1 MNPRRTA
8 LTLLVGCLGCH
19 RSVPLPPQALELN
32 RSGVDA
38 LTQGNLEAA
47 DTRFSLALEYSPRF
61 VEALTNLGLV
71 EVQRGNFE
79 RAEELLDRARDVNPD
94 VAQPH
99 HGLGVLAE
107 RRGQPEQAM
116 DHYRDALEVDP
127 GFAPA
132 RANLGRL
139 YFKDN
144 QLEQARIEFSKLV
157 EAAPLDPLGHS
168 GLIESLLRLG
178 RIDEADKLLDR
189 ARQELPESGELEILA
204 CRRLLRRGNTTEA
217 AGRLARLAIR
227 RDDLGVRA
235 LGWLATAELARGRP
249 SHAVKTARRALA
261 LNRDDPVAVYAL
273 AMALGELGDP
283 EATAWLERALSS
295 DPTNPELR
303 RELGRLGRAK
313 TGPTREPSH
322 DSTHSRH

>member
-1 MNPRRTA
+1 MNPSRTVLA
-8 LTLLVGCLGCH
+8 LMVGCLGCH

-32 RSGVDA
+32 RSGVEA
-38 LTQGNLEAA
+38 LAQGNLEAA
-47 DTRFSLALEYSPRF
+47 DTRLSLALEYSPRF

-79 RAEELLDRARDVNPD
+79 RAEELLDRACNINPD

-99 HGLGVLAE
+99 HALGVLAE
-107 RRGQPEQAM
+107 RRGLPDQAA
-116 DHYRDALEVDP
+116 DHYRDALAVDP

-139 YFKDN
+139 YFNGN

-157 EAAPLDPLGHS
+157 EAAPRDPLGHA

-178 RIDEADKLLDR
+178 RIDEADRLLDR
-189 ARQELPESGELEILA
+189 AREQFPESGELEILW
-204 CRRLLRRGNTTEA
+204 CRRLLRAGKAAEA
-217 AGRLARLAIR
+217 VGRLARLGAK

-249 SHAVKTARRALA
+249 RHAVDAARRALA
-261 LNRDDPVAVYAL
+261 LDRHDPVAVYAL
-273 AMALGELGDP
+273 GMALGELGHP
-283 EATAWLERALSS
+283 AARPWLERALSD

-303 RELGRLGRAK
+303 RALGRLGHAS
-313 TGPTREPSH
+313 TRSRRGMDL
-322 DSTHSRH
+322 DSQQARH